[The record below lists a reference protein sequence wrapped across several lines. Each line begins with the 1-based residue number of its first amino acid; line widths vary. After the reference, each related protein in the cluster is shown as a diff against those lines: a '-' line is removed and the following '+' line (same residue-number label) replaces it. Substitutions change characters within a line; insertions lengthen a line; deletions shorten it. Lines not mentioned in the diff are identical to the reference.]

1 MADINQQDPLDLE
14 ERVKQLE
21 VELKK
26 TKDYQEYLVEN
37 LNNSIKYTEYLA
49 KKLDDLYIRFERF

>member
-1 MADINQQDPLDLE
+1 MSDINQQDPLDLE